1 MKQGYRGVWVWLA
14 VAAALLLPC
23 AALADESFGDWT
35 YTLNADGQAV
45 VTRYNGRQ
53 TDVSLPWNIKGHM
66 VGEIGRAAFAGNT
79 TIESVKLP
87 AGVTVIREDA
97 FRDCASLRSVQ
108 MPSRLATIEDGAFLG
123 CAALTEVALPESV
136 AELGEACFDSRTKL
150 IGGSDSIV
158 AAYAQAVGLAYAGKA
173 AETPAPRNDE
183 KDYQYEIRSGG
194 AVITSYIGGD
204 SEVVIPAELGGYPV
218 RAIGENA
225 FSSCYSVE
233 TVVVPEGVTTLE
245 RVAFR
250 YCTGLTEVQLPS
262 SLRSIGDNAFYRCE
276 GLEEITI
283 PEGVTALGDRAFRG
297 CLSLRRVT
305 LPRSLK
311 TIPWYAFFEC
321 HERLIIY
328 GYGGS
333 KAESYADQ
341 RGYGFVEIK

>member
-1 MKQGYRGVWVWLA
+1 M
-14 VAAALLLPC
+14 
-23 AALADESFGDWT
+23 
-35 YTLNADGQAV
+35 
-45 VTRYNGRQ
+45 
-53 TDVSLPWNIKGHM
+53 
-66 VGEIGRAAFAGNT
+66 
-79 TIESVKLP
+79 
-87 AGVTVIREDA
+87 
-97 FRDCASLRSVQ
+97 
-108 MPSRLATIEDGAFLG
+108 
-123 CAALTEVALPESV
+123 
-136 AELGEACFDSRTKL
+136 RT
-150 IGGSDSIV
+150 
-158 AAYAQAVGLAYAGKA
+158 
-173 AETPAPRNDE
+173 
-183 KDYQYEIRSGG
+183 
-194 AVITSYIGGD
+194 
-204 SEVVIPAELGGYPV
+204 
-218 RAIGENA
+218 IGENA

-333 KAESYADQ
+333 RAESYADQ